1 MVNSDA
7 KKAIY
12 MAYGVKDDGTI
23 EHDRIFLDATNWGQQ
38 EERLPDGPTSDK
50 NRNLFANGPEG
61 MLIFARDG
69 PHLGAIDLG
78 QVTSNC
84 DWSDDGSV
92 LYISADMY
100 LLRIKTSTKGAGW

>member
-1 MVNSDA
+1 
-7 KKAIY
+7 
-12 MAYGVKDDGTI
+12 MALRAAVQSNMTAFSLMPPTG
-23 EHDRIFLDATNWGQQ
+23 GQQ
-38 EERLPDGPTSDK
+38 DERLPDDPKADK

-61 MLIFARDG
+61 MLIFAREG